1 MPLAA
6 GFRLGIAL
14 RRVAYRRGWLK
25 IRRLNRPVVSV
36 GNITTGGT
44 GKTPLVA
51 YLARRLLAHGF
62 RPGILTR
69 GYGRTRGADII
80 VLEPSQERTA
90 NPREVGDEPALLAK
104 MLPGVPIVVCR
115 DRYRG
120 GRLAEER
127 FDVSVHLL
135 DDAFQHWALERD
147 VDIVTLDVTQ
157 KFSDRE
163 LLPAGR
169 QREPC
174 PALARADLIVL
185 TRTELADTKAIES
198 LVREVDPSAVL
209 FSCRTELCELADIF
223 TGRIYPPSAFEGEPV
238 LALCGIGNPRAFFA
252 NLRKWRFSVV
262 AEHSFRDHHVY
273 TEEDLLHIILAPK
286 ETDIRAVVTTEKD
299 AMNLAAFKGCR
310 VPVLACRTEVILD
323 GAEAF
328 EAELLSR
335 LETAREKNRFS
346 GEIL

>member
-6 GFRLGIAL
+6 GFRLGVAL
-14 RRVAYRRGWLK
+14 RRGAYRRGWLK
-25 IRRLNRPVVSV
+25 TLRLNRPVVSV

-51 YLARRLLAHGF
+51 YIARRLRTRGF

-69 GYGRTRGADII
+69 GYGRRGGADIL
-80 VLEPSQERTA
+80 VLGGNRQQNV

-104 MLPGVPIVVCR
+104 MLPEIPIVVCA

-127 FDVSVHLL
+127 FDVDVHLL
-135 DDAFQHWALERD
+135 DDGFQHWGLARD
-147 VDIVTLDVTQ
+147 VDVVTLDVTQ
-157 KFSDRE
+157 PLSDGE

-174 PALARADLIVL
+174 CALERAHMIVF
-185 TRTELADTKAIES
+185 TRTELGDSDRIARD
-198 LVREVDPSAVL
+198 VRRINPRAAMFRS
-209 FSCRTELCELADIF
+209 RTRLRELIDIR

-252 NLRKWRFSVV
+252 NLRQWKFSVV
-262 AEHSFRDHHVY
+262 TERPFRDHHVY
-273 TEEDLLHIILAPK
+273 TARDLPPLMLALK
-286 ETDIRAVVTTEKD
+286 LKRTDISAILTTEKD
-299 AMNLAAFKGCR
+299 AMNLSAVKACP
-310 VPVLACRTEVILD
+310 VPILACATEIEL
-323 GAEAF
+323 E
-328 EAELLSR
+328 EAEQFEKALLER
-335 LETAREKNRFS
+335 LAVSGKN
-346 GEIL
+346 